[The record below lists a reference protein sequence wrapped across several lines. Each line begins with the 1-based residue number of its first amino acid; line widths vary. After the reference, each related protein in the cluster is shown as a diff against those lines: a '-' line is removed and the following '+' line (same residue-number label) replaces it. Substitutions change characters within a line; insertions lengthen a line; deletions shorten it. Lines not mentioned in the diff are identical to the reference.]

1 MQSEERPRAADPSRP
16 RVHLVDGTYELFRAF
31 FAQPERR
38 APDGREIG
46 AVRGLISTLIVLC
59 REATHIGC
67 ATDSVVRS
75 FRNDLYAGYKT
86 GDGVAEELLSQFPLA
101 EEAMRALGLVVWPM
115 IEFEA
120 DDGLATAAARYADE
134 AGQVLIASPDKDMAQ
149 CVEGT
154 RIVMLD
160 RKKDSVMDAEGVRAK
175 FGVPPAS
182 IPSYL
187 GLVGDTADGFPGLPG
202 WGERSAA
209 AVLSVYGTIERIP
222 HDCSVWP
229 VKVRGADRLART
241 LADRYDDALLF
252 KRLATLRTDA
262 PITESL
268 DDLRWK
274 GARPELRD
282 LCASLGIEELVT
294 RVPRWQP

>member
-1 MQSEERPRAADPSRP
+1 MQSGQPPRAADPSRP

-31 FAQPERR
+31 FAQPQRR

-46 AVRGLISTLIVLC
+46 AVRGLLSTLIVLC

-101 EEAMRALGLVVWPM
+101 EEIMRALGLVVWPM
-115 IEFEA
+115 IDFEA

-149 CVEGT
+149 CVDGT

-160 RKKDSVMDAEGVRAK
+160 RKKDSVMDADGVRAK

-182 IPSYL
+182 IPDWL

-222 HDCSVWP
+222 HDASAWS

-241 LADRYDDALLF
+241 LEERYEDALLF

-262 PITESL
+262 PVAESL
-268 DDLRWK
+268 EDLRWK

-282 LCASLGIEELVT
+282 LCASLGITELVS
-294 RVPRWQP
+294 RVTRWQA

>member
-1 MQSEERPRAADPSRP
+1 MQSGEPPRAADPTRP
-16 RVHLVDGTYELFRAF
+16 RVHLVDGTYELFRAY
-31 FAQPERR
+31 FAQPQRR
-38 APDGREIG
+38 APDGREVG
-46 AVRGLISTLIVLC
+46 AVRGLLSTLIVLC

-86 GDGVAEELLSQFPLA
+86 GDDLAEELLSQFPLA
-101 EEAMRALGLVVWPM
+101 EEMMRALGLVVWPM
-115 IEFEA
+115 IDFEA
-120 DDGLATAAARYADE
+120 DDGLATAAARYAEE

-149 CVEGT
+149 CVDGT

-160 RKKDSVMDAEGVRAK
+160 RKKDAVMDADGVRAK

-182 IPSYL
+182 IPDWL

-209 AVLSVYGTIERIP
+209 AVLSVYGSIERIP
-222 HDCSVWP
+222 HDTSAWP

-241 LADRYDDALLF
+241 LAERYEDALLF

-262 PITESL
+262 PVTESL
-268 DDLRWK
+268 EDLRWK
-274 GARPELRD
+274 GALPALRE
-282 LCASLGIEELVT
+282 LCASLGIDELVS
-294 RVPRWQP
+294 RVPRWQA